1 MRARVNTVST
11 KRWRPVSVIGK
22 RLAPI
27 CQHDRGSVSS
37 VTTLRAELPG
47 LWGAQDLE
55 TDEAGRLR
63 HCEMHGFQIDEVY
76 GFWNPLETSRQQKLK
91 SNIAPRWTSQS
102 WPLSLNQIASGKP
115 GAVQMEAFMQFQ
127 WQVDQNDI
135 ACVRAFVAFH
145 AANPFVRVR
154 VKRNLAAAKPAVDR
168 SEFWKQMVGMRMTS
182 VQRSGPNSAVARFL
196 RRAPFP
202 LSYDQVDGQPEGD
215 GRRDLIASALRA
227 HGGIRFPD
235 KIAADLSENFN
246 RLNADNGWDTALAQV
261 NVLVLPAEAG
271 AEREVARFLQNL
283 LHGFGPKQSRNLLQ
297 SLGLTRYEIPIDSR
311 ITRWLNDFGFPVT
324 LTATALADAGYYEF
338 VLDGIQALCAASE
351 VFPCVLDAAIFAS
364 FDGDAWTQENII
376 Y

>member
-1 MRARVNTVST
+1 
-11 KRWRPVSVIGK
+11 
-22 RLAPI
+22 
-27 CQHDRGSVSS
+27 
-37 VTTLRAELPG
+37 
-47 LWGAQDLE
+47 
-55 TDEAGRLR
+55 
-63 HCEMHGFQIDEVY
+63 
-76 GFWNPLETSRQQKLK
+76 
-91 SNIAPRWTSQS
+91 
-102 WPLSLNQIASGKP
+102 
-115 GAVQMEAFMQFQ
+115 MQFQ
-127 WQVDQNDI
+127 WQVEQNDV
-135 ACVRAFVAFH
+135 ARVKAFVASH
-145 AANPFVRVR
+145 ADNPFVGVR
-154 VKRNLAAAKPAVDR
+154 VERNLAGAKPAIDR

-202 LSYDQVDGQPEGD
+202 LLYNQVASKPEATD
-215 GRRDLIASALRA
+215 RRDLIASTLRA

-235 KIAADLSENFN
+235 RIAEDLSKNFN
-246 RLNADNGWDTALAQV
+246 KLNVDQGWDTALAKV
-261 NVLVLPAEAG
+261 NVLLSPAEAG

-338 VLDGIQALCAASE
+338 ALDGIQALCFASD

-364 FDGDAWTQENII
+364 FDGDAWTQENTI